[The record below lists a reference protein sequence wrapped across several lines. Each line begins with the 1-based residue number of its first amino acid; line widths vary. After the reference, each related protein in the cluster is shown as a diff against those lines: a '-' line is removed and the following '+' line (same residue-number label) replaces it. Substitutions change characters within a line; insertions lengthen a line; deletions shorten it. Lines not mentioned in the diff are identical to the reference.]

1 MCIVALA
8 WQLFADMPV
17 VLLSNRD
24 EFLDRPTQPAHQWQ
38 DASIF
43 AGRDKKSGGTW
54 LGYQQSNLGGQNQQ
68 GEQNGRWAAV
78 LNFRDGVQ
86 ATPEQISRGEL
97 VKQFLISTLSP
108 LAFARQIDLQQYA
121 GFNLIIGD
129 TQQAVVVNNRGY
141 PPTPLHT
148 GLHIISNGQPDSGW
162 YKCEHLR
169 GRVRQELLPL
179 IAENSDID
187 YWQSIAFEILSDT
200 RAAPSDQL
208 PTTTNMPTQLEQAL
222 SAICIDDA
230 TLPNYGTR
238 TQSILTIANKCS
250 NDILP
255 STDEVNHQASLSSRE
270 YQPINH

>member
-1 MCIVALA
+1 MCIVALG

-38 DASIF
+38 DKPIF
-43 AGRDKKSGGTW
+43 AGRDQQSGGTW
-54 LGYQQSNLGGQNQQ
+54 LGYQQTIQNEQY
-68 GEQNGRWAAV
+68 EQNGRWATV

-86 ATPEQISRGEL
+86 ATPEQRSRGEL
-97 VKQFLISTLSP
+97 VTQFLSSHLSP
-108 LAFARQIDLQQYA
+108 LAFARQINLQQYA
-121 GFNLIIGD
+121 GFNLIVGD
-129 TQQAVVVNNRGY
+129 TKQAVVVNNRGY

-148 GLHIISNGQPDSGW
+148 GLHIVSNGQPDSEW

-179 IAENSDID
+179 IAENTAID

-208 PTTTNMPTQLEQAL
+208 PTTTNMPKQLEQAL

-238 TQSILTIANKCS
+238 TQSIMTVSRSAIDQSPSNIYQAN
-250 NDILP
+250 LY
-255 STDEVNHQASLSSRE
+255 SRE
-270 YQPINH
+270 YKATNS

>member
-8 WQLFADMPV
+8 WQLFAEMPV

-24 EFLDRPTQPAHQWQ
+24 EFLDRPTQSAHQWQ
-38 DASIF
+38 DKPIF
-43 AGRDKKSGGTW
+43 AGRDEQSGGTW
-54 LGYQQSNLGGQNQQ
+54 LGYQQTLSA
-68 GEQNGRWAAV
+68 EQNGRWATV

-86 ATPEQISRGEL
+86 ATPDQISRGDL
-97 VKQFLISTLSP
+97 VTQFLSSKLSP
-108 LAFARQIDLQQYA
+108 LAFARQLNLQQYA

-179 IAENSDID
+179 IAENSDIH
-187 YWQSIAFEILSDT
+187 YWQAVAFEILSDT

-208 PTTTNMPTQLEQAL
+208 PTDTNMPRQLEQAL

-238 TQSILTIANKCS
+238 TQSILTLSQI
-250 NDILP
+250 P
-255 STDEVNHQASLSSRE
+255 SCETLSTTSTTTTHSTHQANLYSRE
-270 YQPINH
+270 YQPSNI